1 MQPKDVYCSY
11 CGTAFPVLR
20 GYPKHCNHCK
30 NYTYLNAPAVGVGLI
45 PINNGLLHVR
55 RAIKPCIGELALPGG
70 YKNVDESWEQGIAR
84 EVFEETGILVD
95 ASTITLI
102 NVKNANNGAV
112 IVFGLSTK
120 LILQEPIQFKLDHET
135 MEALVLNKFE
145 PLCFPHHTTMA
156 KWFWEQSAQKAHLF
170 WSGQSDEDISND

>member
-1 MQPKDVYCSY
+1 MQKLHLSERTS
-11 CGTAFPVLR
+11 G
-20 GYPKHCNHCK
+20 
-30 NYTYLNAPAVGVGLI
+30 GVGLI

-70 YKNVDESWEQGIAR
+70 YKNVDEFWEQGIAR

-120 LILQEPIQFKLDHET
+120 TYITGTDSVQIGPRDNGSSRVE
-135 MEALVLNKFE
+135 
-145 PLCFPHHTTMA
+145 
-156 KWFWEQSAQKAHLF
+156 
-170 WSGQSDEDISND
+170 